1 MANPAN
7 DHNELDEVVFDVTKP
22 PEGVTFVG
30 LLDKPGEPGRQLTGL
45 FDWDCSKCRS
55 RNRDVAMIEPEQA
68 FLSRWLC
75 RRCGVPTVVRF
86 QARPSV
92 EWVAEHTRAVTG
104 AALCHLIE
112 GEPVPV
118 SPPLRRRGGQRIFA
132 WIAIPALVAIVAVGL
147 SDLRS
152 VSGPSTASALSSRT
166 SRNSA
171 ILSRLSG
178 QWIRGRGSDL
188 LCFIHMDEVAQR
200 GTYVYF
206 PGGRRPGLCVRFDIV
221 DEDVEEKQ
229 VIIRP
234 RSEPSQGATARPTVT
249 SEATIHIPEHG
260 KSLTWIEIHNGV
272 PRLEVYNRVED
283 ANGDLSLLDSDSS
296 KN

>member
-7 DHNELDEVVFDVTKP
+7 GHNGLDEVVFDVTKP
-22 PEGVTFVG
+22 PKGMTFVG
-30 LLDKPGEPGRQLTGL
+30 LLDNPGEPGRQLTGL
-45 FDWDCSKCRS
+45 FDWDCSQCGA

-75 RRCGVPTVVRF
+75 RSCGVPKVVRF
-86 QARPSV
+86 LARPSV

-104 AALCHLIE
+104 AALCHLTE
-112 GEPVPV
+112 GAPVPV
-118 SPPLRRRGGQRIFA
+118 SPPRRRGGQGVFA

-147 SDLRS
+147 SDMGQ
-152 VSGPSTASALSSRT
+152 VSGPSMASALSRRASHG
-166 SRNSA
+166 SVV
-171 ILSRLSG
+171 LSRLSG
-178 QWIRGRGSDL
+178 QWIKGRGSDL
-188 LCFIHMDEVAQR
+188 LCFIHVDEVAQR

-206 PGGRRPGLCVRFDIV
+206 PEGRRPGSCVRFDVV
-221 DEDVEEKQ
+221 DEDVEEMQ

-234 RSEPSQGATARPTVT
+234 RSEPSQGAADRPTAA

-260 KSLTWIEIHNGV
+260 RSLTWIEIHDGV
-272 PRLEVYNRVED
+272 PCLEVYNRVED
-283 ANGDLSLLDSDSS
+283 ANGVLIPLNSDSS